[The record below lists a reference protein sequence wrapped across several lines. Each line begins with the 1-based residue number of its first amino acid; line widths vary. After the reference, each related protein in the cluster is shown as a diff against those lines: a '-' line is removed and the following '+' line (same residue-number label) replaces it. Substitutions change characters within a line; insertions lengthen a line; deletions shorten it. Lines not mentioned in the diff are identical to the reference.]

1 MRAREADARLE
12 MIRALMKRGERWP
25 GLSAGACFTAA
36 ALAFLTAAWCDLM
49 GLEFA
54 ATFVTDAYSS
64 VGGRSY
70 SISAVP
76 FWTTLAVVCF
86 IGFLTV
92 TAAGA
97 TRRGEPAFSRQTW
110 AALLSIA
117 PALFAGA
124 FLSPFVPLP
133 LLPPVWMITYGTGV
147 CALGW
152 FAGFPATATGLLFLV
167 AGALTLATPLKSH
180 PNAMMAAS
188 FGGLHA
194 LLGSLLLL
202 QSRKTD
208 DDHVHFDPV
217 EDR

>member
-1 MRAREADARLE
+1 MRAREAEARLE
-12 MIRALMKRGERWP
+12 MIRSLMKRGERWP
-25 GLSAGACFTAA
+25 GLSAGACFLAA
-36 ALAFLTAAWCDLM
+36 AGAVATAWWCDGRGLAFVPVRSGGTTSY
-49 GLEFA
+49 
-54 ATFVTDAYSS
+54 AT
-64 VGGRSY
+64 
-70 SISAVP
+70 SAIP
-76 FWTTLAVVCF
+76 FWCTLAVASFV
-86 IGFLTV
+86 GFLAA

-124 FLSPFVPLP
+124 FLTPALP
-133 LLPPVWMITYGTGV
+133 HALLPATWMLCYGTGV

-152 FAGFPATATGLLFLV
+152 FAGAPATITGLLFLV
-167 AGALTLATPLKSH
+167 AGALTLHSPLKAH
-180 PNAMMAAS
+180 PNAAMAAS

-194 LLGSLLLL
+194 LLGALLLL

-208 DDHVHFDPV
+208 DDHVLFDPV